1 MIVRTVNRV
10 RYCPDNAG
18 PIQFC
23 ILRLMFSCIL
33 PGIRSF
39 VVQIAIF

>member
-18 PIQFC
+18 LIQFC
-23 ILRLMFSCIL
+23 ILRLMFPCIL